1 MQCTEAVNVLNSLVE
16 LIVGFHGWFNHLCF
30 FKTPIV
36 QQDRFSQMFDGKKAH
51 IQEHLNGTPNM
62 VLPFRRKDSG
72 GDDDDPLDQDI
83 EDIMNA
89 AEGLGDEHESAQD
102 QPAEAAP
109 EEDDIE
115 FSEKMEKSART
126 VIDICMD
133 LRRGENILIVCD
145 PTTTEIG
152 QALHDA
158 ASIRS
163 DRVLLIVMP
172 KGRHHG
178 EEPPAPVANLMR
190 QQQVVI
196 APTRYSLTH
205 TRAVRQAIKDGSRVA
220 TMPGMTVEMFTEGGM
235 TADFNIIKKNI
246 GEMNAQLRRKRIVNV
261 KSETG
266 TNVTFEV
273 NWREWK
279 LDDNGICN
287 RPRMVT
293 NLPAG
298 KIFTLPRE
306 GTMNGTIV
314 IDGSWDSNLVDEPV
328 VLQIENGLVVDVKG
342 GTAAAQI
349 RQTFGEAAKRLK
361 SKDQENVWTIAEFGF
376 GMNPNARLAGNVLE
390 DEKRLGTAYFSIGD
404 NTTLG
409 GSAAVGIQISGV
421 LESPS
426 VWLDETVLFENG
438 SFVVQ

>member
-1 MQCTEAVNVLNSLVE
+1 MA
-16 LIVGFHGWFNHLCF
+16 
-30 FKTPIV
+30 
-36 QQDRFSQMFDGKKAH
+36 
-51 IQEHLNGTPNM
+51 
-62 VLPFRRKDSG
+62 LPFRRKGSEGEDG
-72 GDDDDPLDQDI
+72 PEVDLDI
-83 EDIMNA
+83 EDILDE
-89 AEGLGDEHESAQD
+89 AEGEPAPVVAEPPEEEPTEKEEELDEHQKMLNSAL
-102 QPAEAAP
+102 
-109 EEDDIE
+109 
-115 FSEKMEKSART
+115 T
-126 VIDICMD
+126 VIDTCMD

-145 PTTTEIG
+145 PTTTDIG

-158 ASIRS
+158 ASMRS
-163 DRVLLIVMP
+163 DRVLLVVMP

-178 EEPPAPVANLMR
+178 EEPPTPVANLMR

-196 APTRYSLTH
+196 APTKYSLTH
-205 TRAVRQAIKDGSRVA
+205 TRAVRQAIKDGARVA
-220 TMPGMTVEMFTEGGM
+220 TMPGMTLEMFTEGGM
-235 TADFNIIKKNI
+235 SADFNIIKKNI
-246 GEMNAQLRRKRIVNV
+246 GEMNAVLRRKRIVNV
-261 KSETG
+261 KSDTG

-279 LDDNGICN
+279 LDDNGVCN
-287 RPRMVT
+287 RPRMLT

-314 IDGSWDSNLVDEPV
+314 IDGSWDSALVDEPV

-361 SKDQENVWTIAEFGF
+361 SKEQENVWTIAEFGF
-376 GMNPNARLAGNVLE
+376 GMNPNARLLGNVLE

-409 GSAAVGIQISGV
+409 GTAAVGIQISGV
-421 LESPS
+421 LASPS
-426 VWLDETVLFENG
+426 IWLDETPLLAEGAFIV
-438 SFVVQ
+438 

>member
-1 MQCTEAVNVLNSLVE
+1 
-16 LIVGFHGWFNHLCF
+16 
-30 FKTPIV
+30 
-36 QQDRFSQMFDGKKAH
+36 
-51 IQEHLNGTPNM
+51 M
-62 VLPFRRKDSG
+62 VLPFRRKGSD
-72 GDDDDPLDQDI
+72 GDDDDVVDQDI
-83 EDIMNA
+83 EDIMNE
-89 AEGLGDEHESAQD
+89 AEGLGEESGMTIPEPATDEDED
-102 QPAEAAP
+102 GEVDVAEMMA
-109 EEDDIE
+109 
-115 FSEKMEKSART
+115 KSART
-126 VIDICMD
+126 VIDTCMD
-133 LRRGENILIVCD
+133 VRRGENILIICD

-158 ASIRS
+158 ASLRS
-163 DRVLLIVMP
+163 DRVLLVVMP

-178 EEPPAPVANLMR
+178 DEPPTPVANLMR

-205 TRAVRQAIKDGSRVA
+205 TKAVRQAIKDGSRVA
-220 TMPGMTVEMFTEGGM
+220 TMPGMTLEMFTKGGM
-235 TADFNIIKKNI
+235 SADFNIIKKNI
-246 GEMNAQLRRKRIVNV
+246 GEMSNLLRRKRIINV

-287 RPRMVT
+287 RPRMLT

-314 IDGSWDSNLVDEPV
+314 IDGSWDSDLVDEPV
-328 VLQIENGLVVDVKG
+328 FLHVENGLVVDVKG

-349 RQTFGEAAKRLK
+349 RQTFGEAARRLK

-376 GMNPNARLAGNVLE
+376 GMNPNARMAGNVLE

-409 GSAAVGIQISGV
+409 GTAAVGIQISGV
-421 LESPS
+421 LERPS
-426 VWLDETVLFENG
+426 IWMDETLLFEEG
-438 SFVVQ
+438 QFVAH

>member
-1 MQCTEAVNVLNSLVE
+1 
-16 LIVGFHGWFNHLCF
+16 
-30 FKTPIV
+30 
-36 QQDRFSQMFDGKKAH
+36 MFDGKNAH
-51 IQEHLNGTPNM
+51 IQEHLNGTRHM
-62 VLPFRRKDSG
+62 VLPFRRKGSG
-72 GDDDDPLDQDI
+72 SDDDDPLDQDI
-83 EDIMNA
+83 EDIMNEA
-89 AEGLGDEHESAQD
+89 DGLGDEHQPAQD
-102 QPAEAAP
+102 APAEAAP

-115 FSEKMEKSART
+115 FSQKMAKSART
-126 VIDICMD
+126 VIDVCMD

-145 PTTTEIG
+145 PTTTDIG

-328 VLQIENGLVVDVKG
+328 MLQIENGLVVDVKG

-349 RQTFGEAAKRLK
+349 RQTFGEVAKRLK

-376 GMNPNARLAGNVLE
+376 GMNPNARLSGNVLE

-421 LESPS
+421 LKSPS

>member
-1 MQCTEAVNVLNSLVE
+1 MNDFLSE
-16 LIVGFHGWFNHLCF
+16 
-30 FKTPIV
+30 
-36 QQDRFSQMFDGKKAH
+36 KAH
-51 IQEHLNGTPNM
+51 IEEQSNATVTM
-62 VLPFRRKDSG
+62 ALPFRRKGSEGEDG
-72 GDDDDPLDQDI
+72 PEVDLDI
-83 EDIMNA
+83 EDILA
-89 AEGLGDEHESAQD
+89 EAEGDPAPVVAGPPEEEPTEKEEELDEHQKMLNSAL
-102 QPAEAAP
+102 
-109 EEDDIE
+109 
-115 FSEKMEKSART
+115 T
-126 VIDICMD
+126 VIDTCMD

-145 PTTTEIG
+145 PTTTDIG

-158 ASIRS
+158 ASMRS
-163 DRVLLIVMP
+163 DRVLLVVMP

-178 EEPPAPVANLMR
+178 EEPPTPVANLMR

-196 APTRYSLTH
+196 APTKYSLTH
-205 TRAVRQAIKDGSRVA
+205 TRAVRQAIKDGARVA
-220 TMPGMTVEMFTEGGM
+220 TMPGMTLEMFTEGGM
-235 TADFNIIKKNI
+235 SADFNIIKKNI
-246 GEMNAQLRRKRIVNV
+246 GEMNAVLRRKRIVNV
-261 KSETG
+261 KSDTG

-279 LDDNGICN
+279 LDDNGVCN
-287 RPRMVT
+287 RPRMLT

-314 IDGSWDSNLVDEPV
+314 IDGSWDSALVDEPV

-361 SKDQENVWTIAEFGF
+361 SKEQENVWTIAEFGF
-376 GMNPNARLAGNVLE
+376 GMNPNARLLGNVLE

-409 GSAAVGIQISGV
+409 GTAAVGIQISGV
-421 LESPS
+421 LASPS
-426 VWLDETVLFENG
+426 IWLDETPLLAEGAFIV
-438 SFVVQ
+438 

>member
-1 MQCTEAVNVLNSLVE
+1 
-16 LIVGFHGWFNHLCF
+16 
-30 FKTPIV
+30 
-36 QQDRFSQMFDGKKAH
+36 MFDGKNAH

-62 VLPFRRKDSG
+62 VLPFRRKGSG
-72 GDDDDPLDQDI
+72 SDDEDPLDQDI
-83 EDIMNA
+83 EDIMNEA
-89 AEGLGDEHESAQD
+89 DGLGDEHEFPQD
-102 QPAEAAP
+102 TAEEAMP

-115 FSEKMEKSART
+115 FSEKMAKSART
-126 VIDICMD
+126 VIDTCMD

-361 SKDQENVWTIAEFGF
+361 SKEQENVWTIAEFGF

>member
-1 MQCTEAVNVLNSLVE
+1 MA
-16 LIVGFHGWFNHLCF
+16 
-30 FKTPIV
+30 
-36 QQDRFSQMFDGKKAH
+36 
-51 IQEHLNGTPNM
+51 
-62 VLPFRRKDSG
+62 LPFRRKGSE
-72 GDDDDPLDQDI
+72 GDDDPHVDLDI
-83 EDIMNA
+83 EDILDE
-89 AEGLGDEHESAQD
+89 AEGEPAPVIAEPRSEEPPSDEEELDEHQKMLNSAL
-102 QPAEAAP
+102 
-109 EEDDIE
+109 
-115 FSEKMEKSART
+115 T
-126 VIDICMD
+126 VIDTCMD

-145 PTTTEIG
+145 PTTTDIG

-158 ASIRS
+158 ASMRS
-163 DRVLLIVMP
+163 DRVLLVVMP

-178 EEPPAPVANLMR
+178 EEPPAPVSNLMR

-196 APTRYSLTH
+196 APTKYSLTH
-205 TRAVRQAIKDGSRVA
+205 TRAVRQAIKDGARVA
-220 TMPGMTVEMFTEGGM
+220 TMPGMTMEMFTEGGM
-235 TADFNIIKKNI
+235 SADFNIIKKNI
-246 GEMNAQLRRKRIVNV
+246 GEMNAVLRRKRIVNV

-279 LDDNGICN
+279 LDDNGVCN
-287 RPRMVT
+287 RPRMLT

-314 IDGSWDSNLVDEPV
+314 IDGSWDSALVDEPV
-328 VLQIENGLVVDVKG
+328 VLQVENGLVVDVKG

-361 SKDQENVWTIAEFGF
+361 SKEQENVWTIAEFGF
-376 GMNPNARLAGNVLE
+376 GMNPNARLLGNVLE

-409 GSAAVGIQISGV
+409 GTAAVGIQISGV
-421 LESPS
+421 LASPS
-426 VWLDETVLFENG
+426 IWLDETPLLEDG
-438 SFVVQ
+438 AFVVN

>member
-1 MQCTEAVNVLNSLVE
+1 
-16 LIVGFHGWFNHLCF
+16 
-30 FKTPIV
+30 
-36 QQDRFSQMFDGKKAH
+36 
-51 IQEHLNGTPNM
+51 M
-62 VLPFRRKDSG
+62 VLPFRRKGSG
-72 GDDDDPLDQDI
+72 KDDDEVVDQDI
-83 EDIMNA
+83 EDIMNE
-89 AEGLGDEHESAQD
+89 AEGLNEDSGVTI
-102 QPAEAAP
+102 P
-109 EEDDIE
+109 EPLSEETDDKE
-115 FSEKMEKSART
+115 VDASEKMARSART
-126 VIDICMD
+126 VIDTCMD
-133 LRRGENILIVCD
+133 VRRGENILIICD

-152 QALHDA
+152 QSLHDA
-158 ASIRS
+158 ASLRS
-163 DRVLLIVMP
+163 DRVLLVVMP

-178 EEPPAPVANLMR
+178 DEPPAPVANLMR

-220 TMPGMTVEMFTEGGM
+220 TMPGMTIEMFTEGGM
-235 TADFNIIKKNI
+235 SADFNIIKKNI
-246 GEMNAQLRRKRIVNV
+246 GEMSNLLRRKRIINV

-287 RPRMVT
+287 RPRMLT

-314 IDGSWDSNLVDEPV
+314 IDGSWDSDLVDEPV

-376 GMNPNARLAGNVLE
+376 GMNPNARVAGNVLE

-421 LESPS
+421 LERPS
-426 VWLDETVLFENG
+426 IWMDETLLFEEG
-438 SFVVQ
+438 QFVAH

>member
-1 MQCTEAVNVLNSLVE
+1 
-16 LIVGFHGWFNHLCF
+16 
-30 FKTPIV
+30 
-36 QQDRFSQMFDGKKAH
+36 
-51 IQEHLNGTPNM
+51 M
-62 VLPFRRKDSG
+62 VLPFRRKGSD
-72 GDDDDPLDQDI
+72 GDDDDVVDQDI
-83 EDIMNA
+83 EDIMNE
-89 AEGLGDEHESAQD
+89 AEGFGEDSGVTIPAPSTDEGDD
-102 QPAEAAP
+102 GGV
-109 EEDDIE
+109 DVT
-115 FSEKMEKSART
+115 EKMAKSART
-126 VIDICMD
+126 VIDTCMD
-133 LRRGENILIVCD
+133 VRRGENILIICD

-158 ASIRS
+158 ASLRS
-163 DRVLLIVMP
+163 DRVLLVVMP

-178 EEPPAPVANLMR
+178 DEPPTPVANLMR

-205 TRAVRQAIKDGSRVA
+205 TKAVRQAIKDGSRVA
-220 TMPGMTVEMFTEGGM
+220 TMPGMTLEMFTEGGM
-235 TADFNIIKKNI
+235 SADFNIIKKNI
-246 GEMNAQLRRKRIVNV
+246 GEMSNLLRRKRIINV

-287 RPRMVT
+287 RPRMLT

-314 IDGSWDSNLVDEPV
+314 IDGSWDSDLVDEPV
-328 VLQIENGLVVDVKG
+328 FLHVENGLVVDVKG

-349 RQTFGEAAKRLK
+349 RQTFGEAARRLK

-376 GMNPNARLAGNVLE
+376 GMNPNARVAGNVLE

-409 GSAAVGIQISGV
+409 GTAAVGIQISGV
-421 LESPS
+421 LERPS
-426 VWLDETVLFENG
+426 IWMDETLLFEEG
-438 SFVVQ
+438 QFVAH

>member
-1 MQCTEAVNVLNSLVE
+1 
-16 LIVGFHGWFNHLCF
+16 
-30 FKTPIV
+30 
-36 QQDRFSQMFDGKKAH
+36 
-51 IQEHLNGTPNM
+51 
-62 VLPFRRKDSG
+62 
-72 GDDDDPLDQDI
+72 
-83 EDIMNA
+83 MNE
-89 AEGLGDEHESAQD
+89 AEGLGEDSGVKIPEPLSEESEG
-102 QPAEAAP
+102 EAA
-109 EEDDIE
+109 DTV
-115 FSEKMEKSART
+115 EKMARSART
-126 VIDICMD
+126 VIDTCMD
-133 LRRGENILIVCD
+133 VRRGENILIICD

-152 QALHDA
+152 QSLHDA
-158 ASIRS
+158 ASLRS
-163 DRVLLIVMP
+163 DRVLLVVMP

-178 EEPPAPVANLMR
+178 DEPPAPVANLMR

-205 TRAVRQAIKDGSRVA
+205 TKAVRQAIKDGSRVA

-235 TADFNIIKKNI
+235 SADFNIIKKNI
-246 GEMNAQLRRKRIVNV
+246 GEMSNLLRRKRIINV
-261 KSETG
+261 KSDTG

-287 RPRMVT
+287 RPRMLT

-314 IDGSWDSNLVDEPV
+314 IDGSWDSDLVDEPV

-376 GMNPNARLAGNVLE
+376 GMNPNARVAGNVLE
-390 DEKRLGTAYFSIGD
+390 DEKRLGTAYISIGD

-421 LESPS
+421 LERPS
-426 VWLDETVLFENG
+426 IWMDETLLFEEG
-438 SFVVQ
+438 QFVAH